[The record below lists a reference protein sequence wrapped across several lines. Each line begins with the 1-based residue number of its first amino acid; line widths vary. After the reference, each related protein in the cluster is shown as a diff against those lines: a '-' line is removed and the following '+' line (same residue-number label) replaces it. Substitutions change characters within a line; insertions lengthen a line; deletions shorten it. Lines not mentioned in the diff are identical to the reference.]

1 MTSAPRGFLH
11 GRCGS
16 RQLRADQG
24 IEAWGGV
31 DSLVEPS
38 ESMCQAASLL
48 ADHNPFDDPRRP
60 STFLDA
66 IVLGNVSQ
74 MLQESNISKLK
85 LRVENLQFADCCKM
99 RNGKAPGRLKLN
111 VVHLDVISSPCI
123 L

>member
-1 MTSAPRGFLH
+1 MTSTPRGFLH

-31 DSLVEPS
+31 DSLVELS

-48 ADHNPFDDPRRP
+48 ADYDPFDDPRRP

-66 IVLGNVSQ
+66 IVLGNGVCACPAS
-74 MLQESNISKLK
+74 LTL
-85 LRVENLQFADCCKM
+85 
-99 RNGKAPGRLKLN
+99 P
-111 VVHLDVISSPCI
+111 SSARRPI
-123 L
+123 